1 MADLKRSDNEENQKA
16 VEEGVTLLVIYF
28 LLLVLG
34 FVLFVVGISVLLI
47 ASVLYGG
54 GSASGGAVVFIG
66 PFLIV
71 IGEVRDVTWIV
82 LFSTILIGLSVV
94 AFLVMNRKTR
104 RNE

>member
-1 MADLKRSDNEENQKA
+1 MTDLKRSDNEENQKA
-16 VEEGVTLLVIYF
+16 VEEDVTLLGIYF

-66 PFLIV
+66 PFPIV

-82 LFSTILIGLSVV
+82 LFSTILVGLSVV
-94 AFLVMNRKTR
+94 VFFGYEQKDKKK
-104 RNE
+104 